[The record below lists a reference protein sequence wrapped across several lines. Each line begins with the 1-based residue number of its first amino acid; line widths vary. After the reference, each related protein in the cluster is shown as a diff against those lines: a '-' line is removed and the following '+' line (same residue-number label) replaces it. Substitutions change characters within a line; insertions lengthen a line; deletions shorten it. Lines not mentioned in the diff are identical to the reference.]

1 MNDTFACQKSK
12 YSKTMKKNLIYTM
25 TFLLC
30 GTFLFGSCQDMLNVN
45 SDRVEYDFESWTPS
59 DSVYSVLG
67 ILKTVQG
74 VADRHILLNELRADL
89 VTISKTK
96 AVAELQD
103 IYKFD
108 FSNFE
113 TNKYLDPK
121 DYYTVVNNCNIFLAR
136 VDTTLNKNG
145 VYYMMNEYVAVK
157 SIRAWAY
164 LQLAIN
170 YNEIPFFTV
179 PVTKHSVADEMM
191 NRPKMSRDEV
201 LDYLIADILPYENPK
216 SFPMPAWAN
225 ARMFPSVRMLL
236 GEMYLWKNDYKNAA
250 KFFYGQITGA
260 SSVHTPTNVFD
271 ATAYVDYQNS
281 VTRSGKGSMGS
292 TNIVN
297 NYSHLFSSYSSAL
310 TTVAFASNEKYG
322 TTSELGD
329 IFAPSEVGG
338 AQVLASPGVVSLAA
352 RQMYCNELDKEKK
365 EYEYGD
371 SYDYKGDLRIK
382 ATTYSQIG
390 SDHLQTKYTNI
401 IAKFNMVNLSLDREL
416 EAENYN
422 IYAPTYTVMLQRA
435 ELAYLRFAEALV
447 GLDSK
452 GYKNAMKLAMSV
464 LKEGIKNKID
474 TIYQNPVYKDSVVL
488 DADGNPVMVRDPKE
502 ETFKPKIETYLAEYS
517 DMMVFDY
524 SELTN
529 FKDNGGI
536 HSRGSGK
543 SEFNKY
549 YALDELCIARYLGCA
564 ETNDEG
570 EEIVSPNVTIS
581 YQDSLNYMRDLV
593 LDELALEL
601 SWEGYRFADL
611 VRFAK
616 AMNDNSVL
624 AMRIAGREKDNSVS
638 YRNPEFE
645 YDPQLYSDMLDE
657 NNWYLPL
664 PKSE

>member
-1 MNDTFACQKSK
+1 MA
-12 YSKTMKKNLIYTM
+12 NL
-25 TFLLC
+25 
-30 GTFLFGSCQDMLNVN
+30 N
-45 SDRVEYDFESWTPS
+45 
-59 DSVYSVLG
+59 
-67 ILKTVQG
+67 
-74 VADRHILLNELRADL
+74 
-89 VTISKTK
+89 
-96 AVAELQD
+96 
-103 IYKFD
+103 
-108 FSNFE
+108 
-113 TNKYLDPK
+113 
-121 DYYTVVNNCNIFLAR
+121 
-136 VDTTLNKNG
+136 
-145 VYYMMNEYVAVK
+145 
-157 SIRAWAY
+157 
-164 LQLAIN
+164 
-170 YNEIPFFTV
+170 
-179 PVTKHSVADEMM
+179 
-191 NRPKMSRDEV
+191 
-201 LDYLIADILPYENPK
+201 
-216 SFPMPAWAN
+216 
-225 ARMFPSVRMLL
+225 
-236 GEMYLWKNDYKNAA
+236 
-250 KFFYGQITGA
+250 
-260 SSVHTPTNVFD
+260 
-271 ATAYVDYQNS
+271 
-281 VTRSGKGSMGS
+281 
-292 TNIVN
+292 
-297 NYSHLFSSYSSAL
+297 
-310 TTVAFASNEKYG
+310 
-322 TTSELGD
+322 
-329 IFAPSEVGG
+329 
-338 AQVLASPGVVSLAA
+338 
-352 RQMYCNELDKEKK
+352 
-365 EYEYGD
+365 
-371 SYDYKGDLRIK
+371 
-382 ATTYSQIG
+382 
-390 SDHLQTKYTNI
+390 
-401 IAKFNMVNLSLDREL
+401 LDREL
-416 EAENYN
+416 EAVNY
-422 IYAPTYTVMLQRA
+422 IYTPTSTVMLQRA
-435 ELAYLRFAEALV
+435 ELAYLRYAEALV

-593 LDELALEL
+593 LDELALEF

>member
-67 ILKTVQG
+67 ILKTLQG

-89 VTISKTK
+89 VTVSKTK
-96 AVAELQD
+96 AVEELQD

-113 TNKYLDPK
+113 TNKYLDAK
-121 DYYTVVNNCNIFLAR
+121 DYYTVINNCNIFLAR

-170 YNEIPFFTV
+170 HNEIPFFTV
-179 PVTKHSVADEMM
+179 PITKHSVADEMM
-191 NRPKMSRDEV
+191 KRPKVSRDEV
-201 LDYLIADILPYENPK
+201 LGYLISDILPYENPK

-225 ARMFPSVRMLL
+225 AKQFPSIRMLL

-260 SSVHTPTNVFD
+260 STVHTPTNLFNG
-271 ATAYVDYQNS
+271 TAYNDYLNTI
-281 VTRSGKGSMGS
+281 TRSGKGNMGN
-292 TNIVN
+292 TDVRD
-297 NYSHLFSSYSSAL
+297 NYSTLFSSYRSTL
-310 TTVAFASNEKYG
+310 TTVAFASNDKYG

-329 IFAPSEVGG
+329 IFSPVEVGA
-338 AQVLASPGVVSLAA
+338 AQVLASPGIVSLAA
-352 RQMYCNELDKEKK
+352 RQIYCNEIDKEKK

-371 SYDYKGDLRIK
+371 SYNYKGDLRIK
-382 ATTYSQIG
+382 ATTYSQTAN
-390 SDHLQTKYTNI
+390 DHLQTKYTNI
-401 IAKFNMVNLSLDREL
+401 IAKFNMSDIVLNENLEDTDFF
-416 EAENYN
+416 
-422 IYAPTYTVMLQRA
+422 PTSYTSAVMLQRA

-447 GLDSK
+447 GLDSQ

-488 DADGNPVMVRDPKE
+488 NANGEPVMVRDPKE
-502 ETFKPKIETYLAEYS
+502 EVFKPKIETYVAEYS
-517 DMMVFDY
+517 DMMIFDY
-524 SELTN
+524 TELN
-529 FKDNGGI
+529 SFKDNGGI

-549 YALDELCIARYLGCA
+549 YALDELCIARYLGCV
-564 ETNDEG
+564 ESNDEG
-570 EEIVSPNVTIS
+570 EDIVSPSVTIS

-593 LDELALEL
+593 LDELALEF

-616 AMNDNSVL
+616 AMNDHSVL

-657 NNWYLPL
+657 SNWYIPL
-664 PKSE
+664 PESK